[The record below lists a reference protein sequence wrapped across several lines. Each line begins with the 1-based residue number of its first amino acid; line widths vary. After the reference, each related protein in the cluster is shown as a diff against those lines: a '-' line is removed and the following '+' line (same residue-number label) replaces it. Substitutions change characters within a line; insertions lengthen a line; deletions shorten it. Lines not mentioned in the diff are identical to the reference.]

1 MMVGDFTRSVA
12 FGIFWG
18 SEGGGNEQAAGFC
31 SPVIT
36 AAMTGGGREGING
49 GSGPAGAQT
58 RREDPARVLD
68 VGVIGLREGSCFC
81 E

>member
-36 AAMTGGGREGING
+36 VAMTGGVAKGLM
-49 GSGPAGAQT
+49 AGQVPLAH
-58 RREDPARVLD
+58 RREEKIQRVFWMS
-68 VGVIGLREGSCFC
+68 V
-81 E
+81 